1 MPTVIGLDVG
11 TSGVRAAE
19 VTHGRRGPQLR
30 RSAGVS
36 LPEDTIR
43 AGQVLDPD
51 ALTTAVKELW
61 SRGRFSSRHVALGLG
76 DDSVLARQIDLDWMP
91 ADDFRKALRYQVA
104 DVVPMP
110 VEQANIDHVLLDEL
124 EVAGGGAEVRRVARV
139 LLVAAPQDLVDG
151 LIRPVEAA
159 GLRVVRADLAPLA
172 LVRAS
177 GPGTGTEAVVDV
189 GAEKVTV
196 VVHRGGQPLFVR
208 FLTGSGGA
216 GFTRAL
222 QEKFDWSFA
231 DAERTKLVAG
241 LLSAARDPDQPAAV
255 EHPAQHLL
263 TDLAAELVE
272 EVRATL
278 AFALDAQ
285 DDVSGQ
291 LDRVV
296 LTGGGARLGGLV
308 HLAETVL
315 DVPVVH
321 LAEPT
326 LGSARRARRGGE
338 SETTSLVAAGLAMGG
353 AA

>member
-19 VTHGRRGPQLR
+19 VSHGRRGQQLR

-36 LPEDTIR
+36 LPEDTIQ

-51 ALTTAVKELW
+51 ALTAAVKELW
-61 SRGRFSSRHVALGLG
+61 SRGRFSSRYVALGIA

-124 EVAGGGAEVRRVARV
+124 DVPGEGEDVRKVARV
-139 LLVAAPQDLVDG
+139 LLVAAPQELVDG
-151 LIRPVEAA
+151 LVRPVEAA
-159 GLRVVRADLAPLA
+159 GLRVIRADLAPLA

-177 GPGTGTEAVVDV
+177 GPGTGTEAVVDI

-196 VVHRGGQPLFVR
+196 AVHRGGQPVFVR

-241 LLSAARDPDQPAAV
+241 LLSAARHPDQPAPV
-255 EHPAQHLL
+255 EHPAQYLL
-263 TDLAAELVE
+263 TDLAADLVE

-278 AFALDAQ
+278 AFALDGHGDAT
-285 DDVSGQ
+285 GQ
-291 LDRVV
+291 LERVV
-296 LTGGGARLGGLV
+296 LTGGGARLGGLAN
-308 HLAETVL
+308 LAETVL
-315 DVPVVH
+315 GVPVVH
-321 LAEPT
+321 LAEPA
-326 LGSARRARRGGE
+326 LRSARRAHRGGE
-338 SETTSLVAAGLAMGG
+338 AEATSLVAAGLAMGG